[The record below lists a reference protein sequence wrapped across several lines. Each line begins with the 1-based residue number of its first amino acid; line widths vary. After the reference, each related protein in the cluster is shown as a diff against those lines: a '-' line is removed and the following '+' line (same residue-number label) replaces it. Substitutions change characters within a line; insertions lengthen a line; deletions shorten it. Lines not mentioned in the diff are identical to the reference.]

1 MSGRKKAK
9 FVVKKNAKK
18 PNVAKESAQPRK
30 RMSAASRKKE
40 FVDNAVAYFA
50 EFGFDGGTRDL
61 ARRLNVS
68 QPLLYRYFP
77 SKEAL
82 VGEVYKRVYL
92 DRFRPEWDAL
102 LVDRSMPL
110 RQRLQ
115 HFYEVYTNAIFEPHW
130 LRIFLFSGLK
140 GGKINKWYLKIV
152 EDRILKPIIQEF
164 RAEYGLRVSERIS
177 REEVELAWILHGS
190 VFYYGVR
197 KFVYEVPVLEN
208 KAQMIANSL
217 AFYLEGM
224 SRFAGVRDQAEAR
237 PVLKSA
243 AE

>member
-1 MSGRKKAK
+1 MRRSAREKAK
-9 FVVKKNAKK
+9 LAVKKNARSPSVVKE
-18 PNVAKESAQPRK
+18 NAKPRK
-30 RMSAASRKKE
+30 RLSAASRKKE
-40 FVDNAVAYFA
+40 FVDNAVVYFA

-102 LVDRSMPL
+102 LADRTMPL

-115 HFYEVYTNAIFEPHW
+115 HFYEVYTNAIFEPNW

-140 GGKINKWYLKIV
+140 GGKINKWYLKVV
-152 EDRILKPIIQEF
+152 EDRILKPIIREF
-164 RAEYGLRVSERIS
+164 RAEHGLRVSERIS
-177 REEVELAWILHGS
+177 REEVEMAWILHGS
-190 VFYYGVR
+190 IFYYGVR
-197 KFVYEVPVLEN
+197 KFVYEVPALEN

-224 SRFAGVRDQAEAR
+224 SRFAGVRNEAR